1 MKTLLASL
9 AVSLLLLLPFS
20 ASAENS
26 TKIPGHTVHHNALT
40 TDMLSPAV
48 AQSYGIR
55 RSKGRAM
62 LNISVIQDVPGTTGK
77 AVTAEV
83 KAVARNLI
91 GQSREI
97 PLREIR
103 EGSAIYYIG
112 DFQVGHREHLTFL
125 LDVTPEG
132 ASQASQ
138 AKLEHEFYTN

>member
-1 MKTLLASL
+1 MKTLQVSL
-9 AVSLLLLLPFS
+9 AIWLLLLLPFS

-26 TKIPGHTVHHNALT
+26 TKIPGYTIHHNALT

-62 LNISVIQDVPGTTGK
+62 LNISIIQDVPGTTGK

-91 GQSREI
+91 GQNRDI

-103 EGSAIYYIG
+103 EGNAIYYIG

-125 LDVTPEG
+125 LDVTPAGESR
-132 ASQASQ
+132 AFQ